1 MRSLGIAELK
11 ALLSETLARVKGG
24 EEVLVTEHG
33 RPIARILPLSTA
45 APAAVTQELV
55 RMGQVRAPEKPLDET
70 FWKLPRGKYRDQYGE
85 PPAADDLDA
94 RGEIETWELRE
105 AV

>member
-11 ALLSETLARVKGG
+11 ALLSETLARVKAG

-33 RPIARILPLSTA
+33 RPIARILPLSAA
-45 APAAVTQELV
+45 APAAATQELV

-70 FWKLPRGKYRDQYGE
+70 FWKLPRGKYCEPAQRQVQNDRDENEG
-85 PPAADDLDA
+85 
-94 RGEIETWELRE
+94 WELRE

>member
-1 MRSLGIAELK
+1 MGIAELK

-33 RPIARILPLSTA
+33 LPIARLMPLSA
-45 APAAVTQELV
+45 ASPAEATQQLV
-55 RMGQVRAPEKPLDET
+55 RSGLVRAPEKPLDET
-70 FWKLPRGKYRDQYGE
+70 FWKLPRAKYRQPRHRRE
-85 PPAADDLDA
+85 DDEMEDS
-94 RGEIETWELRE
+94 ELLE

>member
-1 MRSLGIAELK
+1 MGIAELK

-33 RPIARILPLSTA
+33 RPIARILPLSAA
-45 APAAVTQELV
+45 APAATTQELV
-55 RMGQVRAPEKPLDET
+55 RAGQIKAPEKRLDET
-70 FWKLPRGKYRDQYGE
+70 FWKLPRAKYID
-85 PPAADDLDA
+85 PPRRRPLDDP
-94 RGEIETWELRE
+94 EEWELQE

>member
-1 MRSLGIAELK
+1 MGIAELK

-33 RPIARILPLSTA
+33 SPIARLMPLSA
-45 APAAVTQELV
+45 ASPAEATQQLV
-55 RMGQVRAPEKPLDET
+55 RAGLVRAPEKPLDET
-70 FWKLPRGKYRDQYGE
+70 FWKLPRARLRE
-85 PPAADDLDA
+85 PLRA
-94 RGEIETWELRE
+94 REESEIEEQELRG